1 LSEET
6 AGDGDMNEILAR
18 LEKLL
23 GPVGVGDDQQQE
35 KSKRI

>member
-23 GPVGVGDDQQQE
+23 GPVGEDQQQE